1 MLYPK
6 QKYFGWSYQTLRLA
20 DPTVSV
26 YEGLS
31 NGKEIR
37 RRRKSIQRGYV
48 KVFNPAGE
56 IVTTFLTAKRAKA
69 YIKERANAQV

>member
-20 DPTVSV
+20 DPRPYR
-26 YEGLS
+26 YEGMV

-37 RRRKSIQRGYV
+37 SRSPHCQRGYV

-69 YIKERANAQV
+69 YIKEQANGR